1 MKMNPKRICLRRL
14 WVKLKKYKNKEIVFK
29 YAKSIVEKRKIACK
43 DLILACQRFLNDLEN
58 KEYDFIPKDAEFVI
72 QIIES
77 TFCHQQGE
85 KLDGTPLRGTPF
97 LLEPF
102 QKFIIYNLLSFIIK
116 VRKID
121 VLKKR
126 LFLSQEKI

>member
-14 WVKLKKYKNKEIVFK
+14 WVKLKKYKNKEIVFE

-102 QKFIIYNLLSFIIK
+102 QKFIIYNLLSFK
-116 VRKID
+116 
-121 VLKKR
+121 
-126 LFLSQEKI
+126 